1 MGSQSH
7 FEWPQLVI
15 TQYLIVKTFYVLTR
29 GNSWYMLEDGAH
41 DEKKVENDER
51 KVGKDHYK
59 QTFIQYKIH
68 EALYGQ

>member
-1 MGSQSH
+1 
-7 FEWPQLVI
+7 
-15 TQYLIVKTFYVLTR
+15 
-29 GNSWYMLEDGAH
+29 MLEDGAH